1 MKTQSLRKQAS
12 KLVLAIALATGV
24 AMVAGHA
31 APEPAYAQKKKKKK
45 KDDKPQYSKEFLGA
59 YQPLNE
65 ALNAEGAD
73 VAALLPQVQAMLPLA
88 VSPDEQIAAGGMV
101 YNAGVKVSDRD
112 LQLQGMELM
121 LASGK
126 VPIETIGRY
135 NFIAY
140 QIANQKGDYPT
151 ARRYLQGAIDTNF
164 TTDTIAIADLQI
176 AMAESYFSAEEYTA
190 GLDYL
195 NKAIAGRKNQGLDV
209 AENWYRRG
217 ITVAYN
223 NEVVPQVYDVALAWV
238 SEFPSEANW
247 RDTINLARNLNDFG
261 PQEMLDLFRLSR
273 KVGSLS
279 DKLDYIIYVES
290 ADARRLPQEVKEVI
304 EQAYAEGAVSRDD
317 IFIADSLETANAR
330 IESDVADLPELEQAA
345 MAADAGLRTVN
356 AAGNTFLSYGDFAK
370 AETFFQKALTM
381 PGVDTPET
389 LTRLGIAQVNL
400 EKHAEAIET
409 FGKIEGTRT
418 PIATL
423 WTGYAEM
430 QTIAAADD
438 GPSLSDLMGG

>member
-45 KDDKPQYSKEFLGA
+45 KDDKPQYSKEFLGV
-59 YQPLNE
+59 YQPLNQ

-73 VAALLPQVQAMLPLA
+73 VAALVLQVQAMIPLA
-88 VSPDEQIAAGGMV
+88 VSADEQIAAGGMV
-101 YNAGVKVSDRD
+101 YNAGVQVSDRT

-126 VPIETIGRY
+126 VPIDNLGRY

-140 QIANQKGDYPT
+140 QTANAMNDYAK

-164 TTDTIAIADLQI
+164 TTDTIGIADLQI
-176 AMAESYFSAEEYTA
+176 AMAESFFSAEEYTA

-195 NKAIAGRKNQGLDV
+195 KKAIDGRKSQGLDV
-209 AENWYRRG
+209 EENWYRRG
-217 ITVAYN
+217 ITIAYN
-223 NEVVPQVYDVALAWV
+223 YEIVPQVYDVALAWV
-238 SEFPSEANW
+238 EDYPSSANW
-247 RDTINLARNLNDFG
+247 RDTINLARNLNEFG
-261 PQEMLDLFRLSR
+261 PQETLDLFRLSR

-290 ADARRLPQEVKEVI
+290 ADARRLPKEVKEVI
-304 EQAYAEGAVSRDD
+304 EQAYAQGAVSRDD
-317 IFIADSLETANAR
+317 IFIADSLTMANDR

-356 AAGNTFLSYGDFAK
+356 AAGNTFLSYGEFAK

-381 PGVDTPET
+381 PDVDASEA
-389 LTRLGIAQVNL
+389 LMRLGIAQVGL
-400 EKHAEAIET
+400 DKHAEAIET
-409 FGKIEGTRT
+409 FGKIQGTRA

-423 WTGYAEM
+423 WSGYAAM
-430 QTIAAADD
+430 QTSAAADD
-438 GPSLSDLMGG
+438 GPSLGDLMGG